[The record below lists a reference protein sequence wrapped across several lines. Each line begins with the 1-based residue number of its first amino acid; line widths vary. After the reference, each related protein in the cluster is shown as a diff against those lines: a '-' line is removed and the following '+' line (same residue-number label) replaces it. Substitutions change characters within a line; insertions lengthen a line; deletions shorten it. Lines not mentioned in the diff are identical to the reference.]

1 MLMWCV
7 IPLFSGKWLCAELI
21 LMTKKY
27 DMCDNKK
34 VTDQQIV
41 NKKEEVSLYFKL
53 KFEVI
58 RNF

>member
-1 MLMWCV
+1 MWCV
-7 IPLFSGKWLCAELI
+7 IPLFSGNWLCAELYE
-21 LMTKKY
+21 LMTKEY

-58 RNF
+58 RYF